1 MSPQISTEYSKDL
14 STPLVG
20 IDYEDLELD
29 TIIRDKQGRFYTLT
43 LYGCTSQYC
52 LAAEVKHI
60 EFSDED
66 FIFSYIEDELSSLA
80 EQDIISEVMALNMQI
95 HTDKAPV
102 GRFVFNMSE
111 YKDALGTDLKAVQ
124 VKGAFIE
131 EDFSG
136 ASLACNIYH
145 VIKDEYGCVMS
156 DINQSVLGAKLWA
169 SSIVGKSDLTIYDLA
184 NETEL
189 GVFTDGDLNK
199 TSEIWSS
206 DQLTSAKDTSDL
218 SDLINLSLDNK
229 YHVVLLLK

>member
-1 MSPQISTEYSKDL
+1 MSPQITTEYSKDL
-14 STPLVG
+14 STPLIG
-20 IDYEDLELD
+20 INYDDLALD
-29 TIIRDKQGRFYTLT
+29 TIIRDKEGRFYNLS

-60 EFSDED
+60 EFTDED
-66 FIFSYIEDELSSLA
+66 FIFEHIENELTSLS
-80 EQDIISEVMALNMQI
+80 EQDIISEVMALDMRKD
-95 HTDKAPV
+95 TDKDPV

-111 YKDALGTDLKAVQ
+111 YKDVLGVESKAIQ

-169 SSIVGKSDLTIYDLA
+169 SSIAGKSDLTIYDLVNDA
-184 NETEL
+184 EL
-189 GVFTDGDLNK
+189 GTFKDGDLKK

-206 DQLTSAKDTSDL
+206 EQLTSAKDTSDL
-218 SDLINLSLDNK
+218 SDLINLSLDSK